1 MGGFNGRRF
10 LVVTKSPNHS
20 QRKMGM
26 MIPTDSI
33 EVING
38 FEDRSVVIYYKFK
51 GELQYVD
58 VEESFSDIMNGKCT
72 IEL

>member
-1 MGGFNGRRF
+1 MDINGRRF
-10 LVVTKSPNHS
+10 LVVTKVPNHS
-20 QRKMGM
+20 LRKMGM

-38 FEDRSVVIYYKFK
+38 FEDRSVVIYYKIK

-58 VEESFSDIMNGKCT
+58 VEESFSDIMNGKHT